1 MVKGAK
7 KIINWA
13 FEDNA
18 GFFISEYPCSFE
30 DRKITAYFV
39 FRKYLIGW
47 FSFVGVL
54 STTCRR
60 GRNGPQLFNGHTSH
74 DVQS

>member
-18 GFFISEYPCSFE
+18 GFFISEYPYSFE
-30 DRKITAYFV
+30 DIEVTGYFV
-39 FRKYLIGW
+39 FRKYR
-47 FSFVGVL
+47 SFGIPL
-54 STTCRR
+54 K
-60 GRNGPQLFNGHTSH
+60 QEIKLFLEKEKAQEFLNSI
-74 DVQS
+74 VNKN